1 VYCIIFVLIIRLHEI
16 SISDLPLYWE
26 GKTQTQR
33 KDTSTV
39 NSCLKP
45 AKEIENLQ
53 ATHIA
58 AKHGLNFLSCFP
70 PGTDTQWVTK
80 AIPLGYIG

>member
-1 VYCIIFVLIIRLHEI
+1 VYCIILVLFILLHEI
-16 SISDLPLYWE
+16 SLSDLPLYWE

-33 KDTSTV
+33 KDTLTG

-53 ATHIA
+53 ATHTA
-58 AKHGLNFLSCFP
+58 AKHGPNFLSCFP
-70 PGTDTQWVTK
+70 SGIDTQWVTK